1 MNENDTGKPLLDM
14 LEKVRLM
21 IQLETEDGLRR
32 FRAGNFES
40 RLQAAGRI
48 RPEGT
53 KFAPSL
59 FRRAWIPIFGLAVG
73 AIVIISAVLWVSRA
87 KSQFPAANLG
97 TIDAA
102 LNNLPG
108 FRTLSLSDQMETS
121 ANEDLSPST
130 AANMSRALTSAT
142 RSAAAWQE
150 TSAPPAGKL
159 VPRYSLEQKMKIL
172 FGDKTLEQALSLFK
186 DKFKEV

>member
-14 LEKVRLM
+14 PEKVRLI
-21 IQLETEDGLRR
+21 IQRETEDGLRR
-32 FRAGNFES
+32 FRAGNFDS

-73 AIVIISAVLWVSRA
+73 ATVIISAVLWVSRA

-102 LNNLPG
+102 LNVLPG
-108 FRTLSLSDQMETS
+108 FRTLSLSHQTETA
-121 ANEDLSPST
+121 ANEGLST
-130 AANMSRALTSAT
+130 AAANMSRALTSAT
-142 RSAAAWQE
+142 RSAAAWE
-150 TSAPPAGKL
+150 EKFAPPAGKL

-172 FGDKTLEQALSLFK
+172 FGDKTIEQALSLFK

>member
-14 LEKVRLM
+14 PEKVRLI
-21 IQLETEDGLRR
+21 IQRETEDGLRR
-32 FRAGNFES
+32 FRAGNFDS

-48 RPEGT
+48 RPERT
-53 KFAPSL
+53 KFAPGL
-59 FRRAWIPIFGLAVG
+59 FRRVWIPVFSLAVG
-73 AIVIISAVLWVSRA
+73 VIVIISAVLWVGRA
-87 KSQFPAANLG
+87 KSQFPAANLV

-102 LNNLPG
+102 LDALPG
-108 FRTLSLSDQMETS
+108 FRTLSISRQTEPA
-121 ANEDLSPST
+121 ANEDISPAT
-130 AANMSRALTSAT
+130 AAMSAALASAT
-142 RSAAAWQE
+142 RSAATWEE

-172 FGDKTLEQALSLFK
+172 FGDKTIEQALLLFK

>member
-14 LEKVRLM
+14 PEKVRLI
-21 IQLETEDGLRR
+21 IQRETKDGLRR
-32 FRAGNFES
+32 FRAGNFDS

-48 RPEGT
+48 RPKGM
-53 KFAPSL
+53 KFPPGL
-59 FRRAWIPIFGLAVG
+59 FRRAWIPVFSFTVG

-87 KSQFPAANLG
+87 KPQLPAANLA
-97 TIDAA
+97 IFDAA
-102 LNNLPG
+102 LSDLPG
-108 FRTLSLSDQMETS
+108 FRTLSLSHQTETA
-121 ANEDLSPST
+121 ANEDLSPATAAMST
-130 AANMSRALTSAT
+130 ALTFAT

-159 VPRYSLEQKMKIL
+159 VPHYTLEQKMKIL
-172 FGDKTLEQALSLFK
+172 FGDKTIEQALSLFK

>member
-1 MNENDTGKPLLDM
+1 MSEEDRGKRHSDLP
-14 LEKVRLM
+14 EKVRQI
-21 IQLETEDGLRR
+21 IQCETEDGLRN

-59 FRRAWIPIFGLAVG
+59 FRRAWIPIFGLAAG
-73 AIVIISAVLWVSRA
+73 AIIIISAVLWVNRA
-87 KSQFPAANLG
+87 KSQFPRAGLG
-97 TIDAA
+97 MIDAA
-102 LNNLPG
+102 LTGLPG
-108 FRTLSLSDQMETS
+108 FRTLSLSHQTET
-121 ANEDLSPST
+121 AVNEDLSPAT
-130 AANMSRALTSAT
+130 AAMSTALTSAT
-142 RSAAAWQE
+142 RSAAALDE
-150 TSAPPAGKL
+150 TSAPPAGKF

-172 FGDKTLEQALSLFK
+172 FGDKTIEQALSLFK

>member
-14 LEKVRLM
+14 PEKVRLI
-21 IQLETEDGLRR
+21 IQRETEDGLRR
-32 FRAGNFES
+32 FRAGNFDS
-40 RLQAAGRI
+40 RLQAADRM
-48 RPEGT
+48 PPKGT

-59 FRRAWIPIFGLAVG
+59 FRRAWIPVFGLAVG

-87 KSQFPAANLG
+87 KSQFPAVNLG

-102 LNNLPG
+102 LNVLPG
-108 FRTLSLSDQMETS
+108 FRTLSLSHQPETA
-121 ANEDLSPST
+121 ANEDLSPATAIVST
-130 AANMSRALTSAT
+130 ALTSAS
-142 RSAAAWQE
+142 RSAAAWEE
-150 TSAPPAGKL
+150 TSVPPAGKL

-172 FGDKTLEQALSLFK
+172 FGDKTIEQALSLFK